1 MADVVMA
8 LTRKKARL
16 IEQKK
21 RVMDEAQRQVREID
35 AEIED
40 TNKALAAIDD
50 AVKDILCPVCRGTGS
65 VRKCD
70 AAGDFDD
77 ETCSACKGTGIKI

>member
-1 MADVVMA
+1 MADMVMA

-16 IEQKK
+16 IEQKR

-50 AVKDILCPVCRGTGS
+50 AVKDILCPTCHGDGT
-65 VRKCD
+65 VRHCD
-70 AAGDFDD
+70 AAGDMEDV
-77 ETCSACKGTGIKI
+77 TCPACKGTGIKI